1 MFEIKSKKF
10 GEESHFCY
18 HSVLWLVWHLS
29 SVVIHAQ
36 SQEISKSALSM
47 KCYLLLQKRNPLK
60 HRRNH
65 TIAKVQRRPLVKHIY
80 SGV

>member
-10 GEESHFCY
+10 GDESHFCY

-29 SVVIHAQ
+29 SFVIHTQ
-36 SQEISKSALSM
+36 SQEISKSVLSV
-47 KCYLLLQKRNPLK
+47 KYYLLLQKRKPLTC
-60 HRRNH
+60 RRDH
-65 TIAKVQRRPLVKHIY
+65 TMAKEQRRPLVMYIY